1 MKSNLVRLLCVLSLG
16 IGGCS
21 SVTEPLA
28 PVPEVPKY
36 TCLSNSATMRLS
48 AELRASLPTFGPQGL
63 HDAYVAISQNVP
75 GGFAGMVWEVNH
87 YVVTFVEPEKAN
99 LARTEI
105 EQALVTY
112 KAVSALTD
120 LRTLEIRGGVRWTFV
135 ELDEW
140 FRYIVINGAHGV
152 GGVSSWGIH
161 EGANTIEFG
170 VIDESARAR
179 LEANLNSLGV
189 SCNLVTTV
197 IQQYPKAL

>member
-1 MKSNLVRLLCVLSLG
+1 MKSNLVRLLCVLSFG
-16 IGGCS
+16 VGGCR

-36 TCLSNSATMRLS
+36 TCLSNSATMRLPT
-48 AELRASLPTFGPQGL
+48 ELRATLPALGPQGL
-63 HDAYVAISQNVP
+63 HDAYVAISQHVP

-87 YVVTFVEPEKAN
+87 YVVTFVEPEKAK

-112 KAVSALTD
+112 KAVSPGTD
-120 LRTLEIRGGVRWTFV
+120 LRTVEIRGGVRWTFV

-140 FRYIVINGAHGV
+140 FRYIVMQRGV
-152 GGVSSWGIH
+152 VDGVSSWGIN
-161 EGANTIEFG
+161 EGANTIQFG
-170 VIDESARAR
+170 VIDEAARAR
-179 LEANLNSLGV
+179 LEAKLATLGT

-197 IQQYPKAL
+197 IQQYPQAI